1 VNTLERI
8 EDQKAMGLNE
18 IGRVTIKMAQPLVYD
33 SYNQNRLTG
42 SLVLVDETT
51 NETVAAGMIV

>member
-51 NETVAAGMIV
+51 NETLAAGMIV